1 MAMNLREVFEHE
13 IHRKLSMRANT
24 ENSEIIML
32 LNAFRFYDLDDL

>member
-24 ENSEIIML
+24 ENSEPP
-32 LNAFRFYDLDDL
+32 F